1 MAAVQIIVP
10 KYDSKSGR
18 PKMVIQGSNNDAFEL
33 PWAPRDV
40 QHSGFEE
47 NVQEIE
53 RSGRVPELAVA
64 SPNLHKMSFA
74 FTLGRDINVPIES
87 DLIRLEN
94 IVGVGGWIMILY
106 GQRESG
112 LWKCT
117 SFSYASVERDPVQNQ
132 ISRATVDMSFTEV
145 PDSRKTVAK
154 YSSDFN
160 FRDDAVTASISQSL
174 VDLSRTVRARTSAA
188 SSGSGSGASISGG
201 SSTGAGS
208 GAVTIPPHVVQAGET
223 LVSIAQRYYGEYAEQ
238 FWRLIGDYNKI
249 AGSLNIGQILR
260 IP

>member
-10 KYDSKSGR
+10 KYDSKTGR

-33 PWAPRDV
+33 PWAPREV
-40 QHSGFEE
+40 SHSGFEE
-47 NVQEIE
+47 NVTEIE
-53 RSGRVPELAVA
+53 RAGRVPDLAVKN
-64 SPNLHKMSFA
+64 PNLHKMSFS
-74 FTLGRDINVPIES
+74 FTLGRTLDQSIER
-87 DLIRLEN
+87 DLIRLET
-94 IVGVGGWIMILY
+94 IVAVGGWIMILY

-117 SFSYASVERDPVQNQ
+117 AFSYASIERDPIQNQ
-132 ISRATVDMSFTEV
+132 IARATVDMSFTEV

-174 VDLSRTVRARTSAA
+174 VELSRTVRARAGAGGSTTGSA
-188 SSGSGSGASISGG
+188 GSISGG
-201 SSTGAGS
+201 STTGAGK
-208 GAVTIPPHVVQAGET
+208 GAITIPPHIVQAGET
-223 LVSIAQRYYGEYAEQ
+223 LVSIAQKYYGEYAEQ
-238 FWRLIGDYNKI
+238 FWRLIGDYNKV
-249 AGSLNIGQILR
+249 AGSLNIGQKLR